1 MPFSFVNNDT
11 LLQSQNLPAN
21 GTYFDDRIISLLSGS
36 YYDISQIPTT
46 GINLELHAYDLVGN
60 YLTGMNNSVSWSLQS
75 GPTASYNLSIDVNSS
90 LEQIG
95 LLRGQYL
102 LGINLQK
109 PEIGNYNNKA
119 FYIKEISTTRREL
132 RLYPV
137 DENNTQFQT
146 EYTTFVNDWTNTI
159 FNAIDDSN
167 RIVNRFNT
175 SSILYDTNI
184 NFFPPITFAEP
195 KISFR
200 PAIDISPELNEI
212 TGQINNTQ
220 YFSNT
225 NNNLV
230 LVGATLQDKS
240 NTYKLLIEESQ
251 TEWALIASW
260 FKAADIEV
268 SKQNLATF
276 KNELIAYIQ
285 EYRLS
290 AANTNSVLSSTD
302 ILNLYNRYPLRE
314 FWKRELDVNVNYIHL
329 GKSYFTS
336 VATISTPGGLVTFI
350 PSTISKA
357 GYRVTNIYP
366 SNKVLNFGN
375 NNLAK
380 IINIAKEDPYSIII
394 KLAQPL
400 DLQFQ
405 EYDRLWIAT
414 ELIDPLIDK
423 ILLINLIVQQIG
435 NNLRGP
441 NFDIDIEEA
450 QSIATSLQ
458 SWNDLLS
465 ANVATNQ
472 QIINKYF
479 SSSLDGIAL
488 NIDYTDFKNF
498 IHFSSAEERVSNF
511 KYKLEL
517 IEYYT
522 NRINVLNS
530 STGSLLDINVLE
542 SDSNRNKII
551 AGFDDF
557 EKYLF
562 YQTNDTYQLYTFET
576 GSILPWPKQNVA
588 NLYISY
594 ENQVSTTSSIAET
607 YFSDLLQQAQT
618 YDSYNL
624 HSLRKTI
631 PVHLQDDQFN
641 ADYILFVDMIGHY
654 YDIIW
659 SYINDMTKINTRL
672 ENPRDG
678 VSNDLIY
685 GIAKSLGLDVYNGRN
700 IQELWKYSLGVD
712 TSGSYIQTGS
722 IQSLSYEQ
730 GTKEVWRRVINN
742 LPYLYKTKGTARSIK
757 ALLSCYGIPTSILNI
772 REYGGVASDENDLFP
787 YWTHDIFTYAHKATG
802 DDSNY
807 VITPWQAFTKV
818 TKDLPAGYQ
827 TSSLV
832 VPTITTGTMT
842 VPTTVT
848 IPTVGIQTGV
858 TSTINLPIANLASP
872 IINRSTETQSTQYPD
887 VIEFR
892 FRTDDNFTY
901 VYNQEYSLLRLNS
914 VNYQFTPQTWSQI
927 QTQWNQT
934 NLLWG
939 YASASLP
946 VANPFF
952 EVTLKRTT
960 DKQGTLTLYMSG
972 SGGFLSASIENV
984 YLFNNEWITAAVQRG
999 ISTDVTSS
1007 SNQSYTLKY
1016 QRGYYGKIVQTGS
1029 AAIDLSTV
1037 SSSGSYNAIWTSQ
1050 SGSYIGFGQGGLNTA
1065 VSGNYSNKFNG
1076 FYQELRYWYGTL
1088 SDYAISN
1095 HTLSPNSYNGNE
1107 HFSAYY
1113 DLLFRTSLSRKDLV
1127 INGTFGYQ
1135 QQLSHHP
1142 NQNINTGTS
1151 AIFVNRIGVDSVPFE
1166 GVEDTYY
1173 TLYADLTS
1181 KVISSEKIRIQSQS
1195 LNGTALQTDKRVTI
1209 SSLDKNSNDSN
1220 KLGIFFSPQTGINED
1235 IVNHLGYIS
1244 LDDYIGDPRHA
1255 YDYKYKTLV
1264 ELSSE
1269 YWKKYNNKNDF
1280 EAYFRAL
1287 QIYDLSIFRQ
1297 IKKFVPARANLISGI
1312 LIEPNLLERSK
1323 ARIVRN
1329 LVVDDVAYVVP
1340 RRPILGQ
1347 PGSVGLPTF
1356 VYEPNIEVA
1365 GEIGVLTNTD
1375 GIVQNGTA
1383 ASGVVPQSGIAT
1395 ASINPSATHIGT
1407 TTQIGGQY
1415 ILPTISTNVITGVTM
1430 NTTTNTTMSDRFNI
1444 GTRSV
1449 SAGINIPSLDTV
1461 DGGPVVLITQ
1471 VNRTQIYTQPLA
1483 STGNLRIG

>member
-1 MPFSFVNNDT
+1 MSFSFINSDSLIQV
-11 LLQSQNLPAN
+11 QNLPDT
-21 GTYFDDRIISLLSGS
+21 GKYYDDRIIDLIPSS
-36 YYDISQIPTT
+36 YYDILTLPNSS
-46 GINLELHAYDLVGN
+46 INLELHAYDLVGN
-60 YLTGMNNSVSWSLQS
+60 YLTG
-75 GPTASYNLSIDVNSS
+75 TSYANTNYWEYSSSIAAPVIRLNVDVNSI
-90 LEQIG
+90 LEELG

-102 LGINLQK
+102 LGTNLYK
-109 PEIGNYNNKA
+109 PEVGNYNTSS

-137 DENNTQFQT
+137 NDDSTQFQT
-146 EYTTFVNDWTNTI
+146 EYTNFIDSWNSN
-159 FNAIDDSN
+159 FLYCIDDSDRRYEHYQQN
-167 RIVNRFNT
+167 FYFDNNAVSFASYT
-175 SSILYDTNI
+175 SSLATPFAVYTNTTSSAFDQYILGINNDTNWYT
-184 NFFPPITFAEP
+184 NGA
-195 KISFR
+195 
-200 PAIDISPELNEI
+200 AN
-212 TGQINNTQ
+212 
-220 YFSNT
+220 SNT
-225 NNNLV
+225 ITIGGTV
-230 LVGATLQDKS
+230 ATGL
-240 NTYKLLIEESQ
+240 TVAPSQ
-251 TEWALIASW
+251 QYLDAFASKAAITALW
-260 FKAADIEV
+260 FKSADIEITPDTIQAFEFEI
-268 SKQNLATF
+268 KEYINTF
-276 KNELIAYIQ
+276 A
-285 EYRLS
+285 
-290 AANTNSVLSSTD
+290 STVTVQQIKSIYD
-302 ILNLYNRYPLRE
+302 SILTKE
-314 FWKRELDVNVNYIHL
+314 FWRKDSNGTPIYV
-329 GKSYFTS
+329 GQTYFN
-336 VATISTPGGLVTFI
+336 TIRTALPSFPGFPPLPAP
-350 PSTISKA
+350 PSTFAKA
-357 GYRVTNIYP
+357 RYSLQPFNVYND
-366 SNKVLNFGN
+366 KLVLNFGN

-380 IINIAKEDPYSIII
+380 IINIAKDDPYAIIV
-394 KLAQPL
+394 KLSQPL

-414 ELIDPLIDK
+414 ELIEPLIDK
-423 ILLINLIVQQIG
+423 ILLINLIVQQLG

-479 SSSLDGIAL
+479 SSSLDGIVL

-542 SDSNRNKII
+542 SESNRNKII
-551 AGFDDF
+551 SGFDDF

-588 NLYISY
+588 NSYISY
-594 ENQVSTTSSIAET
+594 ENQVSTTSSIAEI

-787 YWTHDIFTYAHKATG
+787 YWVHDIFTYAHKATG

-832 VPTITTGTMT
+832 LPTIPTGTNT
-842 VPTTVT
+842 VPTTTT
-848 IPTVGIQTGV
+848 IPTVGIQTG
-858 TSTINLPIANLASP
+858 TSSTINTPRSST
-872 IINRSTETQSTQYPD
+872 IINRSTDTQSTQYPD
-887 VIEFR
+887 AIEFR

-901 VYNQEYSLLRLNS
+901 AYNQEYSLLRLNS

-934 NLLWG
+934 NVIWA
-939 YASASLP
+939 YASASLA

-972 SGGFLSASIENV
+972 SNGFLSASIEDV
-984 YLFNNEWITAAVQRG
+984 YLFNNDWITAAVQRG

-1016 QRGYYGKIVQTGS
+1016 QRGYYGKIVQSGS

-1037 SSSGSYNAIWTSQ
+1037 SASGSYNAIWTSQ

-1065 VSGNYSNKFNG
+1065 ISGNYSNKFNG

-1113 DLLFRTSLSRKDLV
+1113 DLVFRTSLSRKDLV
-1127 INGTFGYQ
+1127 VNGTFGYQ
-1135 QQLSHHP
+1135 QQLSQHP

-1151 AIFVNRIGVDSVPFE
+1151 AIFVNRVGVDSVPFE
-1166 GVEDTYY
+1166 GVEDAYY

-1235 IVNHLGYIS
+1235 IVNHMGYIS
-1244 LDDYIGDPRHA
+1244 LDDYIGDPRYA
-1255 YDYKYKTLV
+1255 YEYNYKTLV
-1264 ELSSE
+1264 DLSSE

-1312 LIEPNLLERSK
+1312 LVEPNLLERSK

-1329 LVVDDVAYVVP
+1329 IVLEEASVFKPTAGGSTYAETGTTLSAINNPLPAGGANIFAAQLMTGTVADNA
-1340 RRPILGQ
+1340 Q
-1347 PGSVGLPTF
+1347 
-1356 VYEPNIEVA
+1356 
-1365 GEIGVLTNTD
+1365 
-1375 GIVQNGTA
+1375 GTA
-1383 ASGVVPQSGIAT
+1383 PTPVASP
-1395 ASINPSATHIGT
+1395 IGT
-1407 TTQIGGQY
+1407 QTVIGGQY
-1415 ILPTISTNVITGVTM
+1415 ILPTTSTNIVTGVVM
-1430 NTTTNTTMSDRFNI
+1430 DTTTDLSLSNRFNT

-1449 SAGINIPSLDTV
+1449 SAGINIPSLDTA
-1461 DGGPVVLITQ
+1461 DGGPVVSVIRA
-1471 VNRTQIYTQPLA
+1471 NRTQIFTQPLGT
-1483 STGNLRIG
+1483 TGNLEIR

>member
-60 YLTGMNNSVSWSLQS
+60 YLTGMNDSVSWYPQT
-75 GPTASYNLSIDVNSS
+75 GPTASYNVSIDVNSS

-109 PEIGNYNNKA
+109 PEIGNYNNAA

-132 RLYPV
+132 RLYPI
-137 DENNTQFQT
+137 DENNAQYQT
-146 EYTTFVNDWTNTI
+146 EYTTFINDWTNAI
-159 FNAIDDSN
+159 SNAIDDSN

-175 SSILYDTNI
+175 SSIIYDTNI
-184 NFFPPITFAEP
+184 AFFTPIIFAEP

-200 PAIDISPELNEI
+200 TAIDISPALNDI
-212 TGQINNTQ
+212 TGQLYNTA
-220 YFSNT
+220 YFPNGQTFTTTAIADSY
-225 NNNLV
+225 
-230 LVGATLQDKS
+230 KS
-240 NTYKLLIEESQ
+240 LIAESQ
-251 TEWALIASW
+251 KEWALIASW

-268 SKQNLATF
+268 TTQNLVTF
-276 KNELIAYIQ
+276 RNELISYIQ
-285 EYRLS
+285 EYRNS
-290 AANTNSVLSSTD
+290 AAYTNSALSSTD

-314 FWKRELDVNVNYIHL
+314 FWRRDSNDTPIYTDKI
-329 GKSYFTS
+329 YFNN
-336 VATISTPGGLVTFI
+336 TITPYYADIFTFTPDYLSNTT
-350 PSTISKA
+350 PSTLDKA
-357 GYRVTNIYP
+357 GYSIQLDTYP

-479 SSSLDGIAL
+479 SSSLDGIVL

-542 SDSNRNKII
+542 SESNRNKII
-551 AGFDDF
+551 SGFDDF

-588 NLYISY
+588 NSYISY

-659 SYINDMTKINTRL
+659 SYINDMSKINTRL

-712 TSGSYIQTGS
+712 ISGSYIQTGS

-787 YWTHDIFTYAHKATG
+787 YWVHDIFTYAHEATG

-832 VPTITTGTMT
+832 LPTITTGTMT
-842 VPTTVT
+842 VPTTIT
-848 IPTVGIQTGV
+848 IPTVGIQTG
-858 TSTINLPIANLASP
+858 TSSTRNTPRSST
-872 IINRSTETQSTQYPD
+872 IINRSTDTQSTQYPD
-887 VIEFR
+887 AIEFR

-901 VYNQEYSLLRLNS
+901 AYNQEYSLLRLNS
-914 VNYQFTPQTWSQI
+914 VNYQFTSQTWSQI

-934 NLLWG
+934 NVLWA
-939 YASASLP
+939 YASASLA

-952 EVTLKRTT
+952 EVTVKRTT

-972 SGGFLSASIENV
+972 SNGFLSASIEDI

-1016 QRGYYGKIVQTGS
+1016 QRGYYGKIVQSGS

-1037 SSSGSYNAIWTSQ
+1037 SASGSYNAIWTSQ

-1065 VSGNYSNKFNG
+1065 ISGNYSNKFNG

-1113 DLLFRTSLSRKDLV
+1113 DLVFRASLSRKDLV
-1127 INGTFGYQ
+1127 VNGTFGYQ
-1135 QQLSHHP
+1135 QQVSHHP
-1142 NQNINTGTS
+1142 NQNINTGSS
-1151 AIFVNRIGVDSVPFE
+1151 AIFVNRVGVNSVPFE
-1166 GVEDTYY
+1166 GVEDAYY

-1244 LDDYIGDPRHA
+1244 LDDYIGDPRQA
-1255 YDYKYKTLV
+1255 YEYKYKTLV
-1264 ELSSE
+1264 DLSSE

-1312 LIEPNLLERSK
+1312 LVEPNLLERSK

-1329 LVVDDVAYVVP
+1329 IVLEDVAYGN
-1340 RRPILGQ
+1340 ITTGQ
-1347 PGSVGLPTF
+1347 AGAGGFSTFAETGIAVSGINNPLP
-1356 VYEPNIEVA
+1356 A
-1365 GEIGVLTNTD
+1365 GGATIGAVLPMT
-1375 GIVQNGTA
+1375 GTA
-1383 ASGVVPQSGIAT
+1383 ATNTQGTILTPVVSP
-1395 ASINPSATHIGT
+1395 IGT
-1407 TTQIGGQY
+1407 QTVIGGQY
-1415 ILPTISTNVITGVTM
+1415 ILPTTSTNIVTGVIM
-1430 NTTTNTTMSDRFNI
+1430 NTTTNSTLSNRFNT

-1449 SAGINIPSLDTV
+1449 SAGLNIPSLDTA
-1461 DGGPVVLITQ
+1461 DGGPVVSVIRA
-1471 VNRTQIYTQPLA
+1471 NRTQIFTQTLGT
-1483 STGNLRIG
+1483 TGNLEIR